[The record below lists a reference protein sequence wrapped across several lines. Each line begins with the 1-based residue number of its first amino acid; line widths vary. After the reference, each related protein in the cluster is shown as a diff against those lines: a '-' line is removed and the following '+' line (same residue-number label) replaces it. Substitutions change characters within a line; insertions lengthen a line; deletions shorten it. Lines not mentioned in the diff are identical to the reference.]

1 MTLNR
6 KHFFSNP
13 DEMRDPLG
21 HSTNELRYPD
31 PRDLRLL
38 ESWKDFKQRRPH
50 LAGLLV
56 ELFGEADAIYAHK
69 EVKPILESRAAGA
82 LGHLRPLKRK
92 IKDLSNVSDCYIPE

>member
-69 EVKPILESRAAGA
+69 EVKPIPESRAAGA

>member
-13 DEMRDPLG
+13 DGMRDPLG

-69 EVKPILESRAAGA
+69 EVKPIPESRAAGA